1 MTRQCPRDTINWN
14 VGKNEKQRG
23 ETVVEK
29 TMAQVQHFIWDLDG
43 TLLDTYPAIISDLRA
58 ALREFGHDCD
68 PVEAMELMLVN
79 ISNAARHYAKK
90 FGLDYDTLMDVYHG
104 IHNKTISGFT
114 AKPMEGA
121 KEVLEKIC
129 KSGRHNYIFTHR
141 KDWETVEYLKKYG
154 LDVYFRDIVGQ
165 DSPQFAFKPAPDAV
179 LYLMEKYGMEP
190 ENTVMVG
197 DRDCDLS
204 SGRNAGIGT
213 VHYVCAI
220 VPETLNCDWRVESFS
235 QMLEML

>member
-1 MTRQCPRDTINWN
+1 MERSM
-14 VGKNEKQRG
+14 K
-23 ETVVEK
+23 
-29 TMAQVQHFIWDLDG
+29 QVQHFIWDLDG

-79 ISNAARHYAKK
+79 ISNAATHYAKK

-104 IHNKTISGFT
+104 IHNKTITGLT

-121 KEVLEKIC
+121 KEVLEAIC
-129 KSGRHNYIFTHR
+129 ESGRHNYIFTHR
-141 KDWETVEYLKKYG
+141 RDSETAEYLKKYG
-154 LDVYFRDIVGQ
+154 LDVCFRDIVGQ
-165 DSPQFAFKPAPDAV
+165 ESHHFAWKPAPDAV

-197 DRDCDLS
+197 DRERDLG
-204 SGRNAGIGT
+204 SGRSAGIGT
-213 VHYVCAI
+213 VHYVCSV
-220 VPETLNCDWRVESFS
+220 VPQQLECNWRVESFR